1 MNCERGEVSMSLQVK
16 DVMVTNIITIE
27 AEATVKNAVELMEK
41 HDIGCLIVINY
52 GNPIGIV
59 TERDMLKKVL
69 LLRRD
74 SGKTKVGNVMSA
86 PLITSHPQTD
96 IRDAVRLMNERR
108 IKKLPVLEDGKL
120 IGLVSLTDV
129 MRSLAYFEH
138 VISSLCARCQHG
150 QQGRQ
155 QNKNDE
161 SNENDKDT
169 KEQQDQIENQS
180 AAQM

>member
-1 MNCERGEVSMSLQVK
+1 MKHEKGEVAVSLQVK

-27 AEATVKNAVELMEK
+27 AEATVKNAAELMEK

-69 LLRRD
+69 LQRRD

-96 IRDAVRLMNERR
+96 IREAVRLMNERR
-108 IKKLPVLEDGKL
+108 IKKLPVLEEGKL
-120 IGLVSLTDV
+120 IGLISLTDV

-138 VISSLCARCQHG
+138 VVSSLCARCQQG
-150 QQGRQ
+150 KQQGNKSDD
-155 QNKNDE
+155 NKN
-161 SNENDKDT
+161 NKDK
-169 KEQQDQIENQS
+169 KEQQDQIESQTP
-180 AAQM
+180 AQA

>member
-1 MNCERGEVSMSLQVK
+1 
-16 DVMVTNIITIE
+16 MVTNIITIE
-27 AEATVKNAVELMEK
+27 AEDTVKNAAELMEK

-69 LLRRD
+69 LQRRD

-86 PLITSHPQTD
+86 PLITSHPQAD
-96 IRDAVRLMNERR
+96 IREAVRLMNERR
-108 IKKLPVLEDGKL
+108 IKKLPVLEDGRL

-138 VISSLCARCQHG
+138 VISSLCTRCQQG
-150 QQGRQ
+150 KQQK
-155 QNKNDE
+155 NKNDDNKN
-161 SNENDKDT
+161 NEDK
-169 KEQQDQIENQS
+169 KEQQDQTESQN
-180 AAQM
+180 AALL

>member
-1 MNCERGEVSMSLQVK
+1 MSLQVK

-27 AEATVKNAVELMEK
+27 AEDSVKSAAELMEK
-41 HDIGCLIVINY
+41 HSIGCLVVMNY

-69 LLRRD
+69 LQRRD
-74 SGKTKVGNVMSA
+74 SGRTKVGNVMSA

-96 IRDAVRLMNERR
+96 IREAVRLMNERR
-108 IKKLPVLEDGKL
+108 IKKLPVLEEGKL

-138 VISSLCARCQHG
+138 VISSLCARCQQG
-150 QQGRQ
+150 QRGKPQKDR
-155 QNKNDE
+155 NEDDKN
-161 SNENDKDT
+161 NDGE
-169 KEQQDQIENQS
+169 KELQD
-180 AAQM
+180 